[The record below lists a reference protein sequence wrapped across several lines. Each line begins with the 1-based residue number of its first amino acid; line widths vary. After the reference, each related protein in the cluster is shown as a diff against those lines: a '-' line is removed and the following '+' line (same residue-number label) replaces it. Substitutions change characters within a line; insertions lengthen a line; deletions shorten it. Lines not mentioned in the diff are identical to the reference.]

1 MTRADENI
9 ETWLQTPF
17 SGSDNPAQ
25 AIWDPGFDA
34 ERRFIISRFSPHFK
48 LFIRPAKFVKRFYH
62 SVYPAMIESW
72 KLSSQTTL
80 YDGFCTIDAELDIR
94 FQATLKYAEQNIE
107 VLPQINQHIKTVYEG
122 LIIDVLDKELL
133 NLADGEWV
141 ESGLNS
147 VERQIENAINE
158 MLMVKNIQCRTLCS
172 LKPSFEDF
180 PEDQAIDGRFAQE
193 SVYLSIIKK
202 NFEFREKKVQ
212 EEFRQEQLIEAEKLE
227 HKRQML
233 ERLNEEDEIARL
245 KQSIEAEN
253 TKRQLEEQQQHLAE
267 KHAIEKR
274 LNEEEIKHNT
284 RLQEM
289 KLEAEIEEQKKQQVK
304 KQQIEQEMLTEKL
317 AHLALIKERE
327 SDEEIKGFEKQQHK
341 WNQAKQH
348 FQEEKNKIDVNLK
361 QQEANAEL
369 ISQEKQL
376 LEKQKLQEKMREEQL
391 RHDARI
397 KEMELA
403 AEIEEQEKRHK
414 TTQQTEDFLRK
425 EIELLVLEK
434 QRAELNEE
442 IRTAKHL
449 ADE

>member
-1 MTRADENI
+1 MAKTDENI

-17 SGSDNPAQ
+17 SGSDNPVQ

-34 ERRFIISRFSPHFK
+34 ERRFIISRLGPHFK

-94 FQATLKYAEQNIE
+94 FQATLKYAEKNIE
-107 VLPQINQHIKTVYEG
+107 VLPQINQNIKSVYEG
-122 LIIDVLDKELL
+122 LVIDVLEKELL
-133 NLADGEWV
+133 TLVDGEWV
-141 ESGLNS
+141 QSGLNT

-158 MLMVKNIQCRTLCS
+158 MLMVKSIQCRTLCK

-202 NFEFREKKVQ
+202 NFEFREKKAQ
-212 EEFRQEQLIEAEKLE
+212 EEFRQEQQLESEKLE
-227 HKRQML
+227 HRRQML
-233 ERLNEEDEIARL
+233 ERLNEEDEIVRR
-245 KQSIEAEN
+245 KQAIEAEN
-253 TKRQLEEQQQHLAE
+253 TKRQLEEQQQQLVE
-267 KHAIEKR
+267 KHAIEKQ

-284 RLQEM
+284 GLQEM
-289 KLEAEIEEQKKQQVK
+289 KLQAEIAEQKKQQAK
-304 KQQIEQEMLTEKL
+304 KQQVEQEMLTEKL
-317 AHLALIKERE
+317 AHVALIKERE

-341 WNQAKQH
+341 WNQAKKH
-348 FQEEKNKIDVNLK
+348 FQEEKNRIEVTLK
-361 QQEANAEL
+361 HQETEAEL
-369 ISQEKQL
+369 KNQEKQQ
-376 LEKQKLQEKMREEQL
+376 LEKQKLLEKLREEQL

-403 AEIEEQEKRHK
+403 AEIDEQEKRHE
-414 TTQQTEDFLRK
+414 TTQKTEDFLRK

-442 IRTAKHL
+442 IKQAKHL